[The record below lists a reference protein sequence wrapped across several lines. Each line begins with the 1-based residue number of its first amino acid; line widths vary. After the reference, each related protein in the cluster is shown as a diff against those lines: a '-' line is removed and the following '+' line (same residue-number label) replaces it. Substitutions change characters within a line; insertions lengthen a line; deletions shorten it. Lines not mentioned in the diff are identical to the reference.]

1 MIDANRYKDLSTSYR
16 ILLGPGPSMVAPRV
30 LRTLSTPPVGHLD
43 PDFLT
48 IMADVQELMRFV
60 FQTENE
66 LTFPISGT
74 GSAGMEAALC
84 NFIEPGDPV
93 LVAIKGYFGDR
104 LAEMAARYGA
114 EVDRVEKNWGESFTP
129 EEIQNAL
136 AKKSYKLLAIVH
148 GETSTGVVQNQ
159 VGEIASAAHQHG
171 ALVVL
176 DTVASLGGVPVSVDE
191 WGVDIC
197 YSGSQKC
204 LSAPPGL
211 APITISQRAADV
223 LETRNHPVA
232 NWYLD
237 LTLLRRYWGEPHA
250 YHHTAPINMIYAMR
264 EALRLLA
271 EEGLQQT
278 FTRHR
283 ENAEMLWDGLERLG
297 LPPLVPVDRRLAS
310 LTTPSLPAGLDEA
323 AIRKQLLADFN
334 IEIAGGFG
342 PLAGKIWRIGLMG
355 FSSRKE
361 NVQLLLSALGS
372 LLNK

>member
-104 LAEMAARYGA
+104 LAEIAARYGA